1 MRKTGPII
9 FLLLL
14 AGAGAF
20 FLSTFDKERV
30 SYFWDNPERIEKEDI
45 TVLILGRVAEG
56 QGGRWHSA
64 PGLTDAIVIV
74 NYRPTANVINL
85 VSLPRDLYG
94 EFGGDE
100 FKVNEIY
107 RRKKIE
113 GFMEKLPEIIGIE
126 VENFLVVDVDLIE
139 TAVDRLGGIDVE
151 LTAPVTDSVSGF
163 RLEAGTHRLSGED
176 AIWLMRNRYSPEG
189 DFFRE
194 KNQHVV
200 IASIFNHINM
210 LSAVKRTAFLLGMVP
225 YVRDAETNFSI
236 GEIVPRF
243 GEINDPTFN
252 SVTLDF
258 STGLLRSSYVPVG
271 VRFADIVTSTP
282 QFNLGQATTSVTST
296 PQGASGQATATL
308 TIPTSPTTPT
318 IVNAYVLIPTEGINN
333 YTAIREFIESKLK

>member
-1 MRKTGPII
+1 MRKAVSII
-9 FLLLL
+9 FILLLV
-14 AGAGAF
+14 GVGVF

-30 SYFWDNPERIEKEDI
+30 SYFWENSKNENKEDI
-45 TVLILGRVAEG
+45 TILVLGRVAEG

-64 PGLTDAIVIV
+64 PGLTDAIVII
-74 NYRPTANVINL
+74 NYRPKENVINL

-94 EFGGDE
+94 EFGQDE

-107 RRKKIE
+107 VRKKIE
-113 GFMEKLPEIIGIE
+113 AFMEKLPEIIGIE

-139 TAVDRLGGIDVE
+139 TAVDSLGGIDVE

-163 RLEAGTHRLSGED
+163 RLEKGVQHLSGED

-200 IASIFNHINM
+200 IASIFNSFNI
-210 LSAVKRTAFLLGMVP
+210 LSAGDKTAFLLGMVP
-225 YVRDAETNFSI
+225 YLRGAEANFSI
-236 GEIVPRF
+236 GEIIPSF
-243 GEINDPTFN
+243 GEVNSLTFN

-271 VRFADIVTSTP
+271 TRFLD
-282 QFNLGQATTSVTST
+282 
-296 PQGASGQATATL
+296 
-308 TIPTSPTTPT
+308 IPTSTEPSLGQTSTSSTSTVTTPT
-318 IVNAYVLIPTEGINN
+318 PVRAYVLIPTEGINN
-333 YTAIREFIESKLK
+333 YTAIREFITEKLK

>member
-1 MRKTGPII
+1 MRKAGQII
-9 FLLLL
+9 LLLL
-14 AGAGAF
+14 LVGAGAF

-30 SYFWDNPERIEKEDI
+30 SYFWDNPERVGEEDVTI
-45 TVLILGRVAEG
+45 LILGRVAEG

-64 PGLTDAIVIV
+64 PGLTDAIVII
-74 NYRPTANVINL
+74 NYRPARDVINL

-94 EFGGDE
+94 EFGGEE

-113 GFMEKLPEIIGIE
+113 DFMEKLPEIIGIE

-139 TAVDRLGGIDVE
+139 TAVDSLGGIDVE
-151 LTAPVTDSVSGF
+151 LTAPVTDSISGF
-163 RLEAGTHRLSGED
+163 RLEKGIHHLSGED

-200 IASIFNHINM
+200 IASIFNSFNM
-210 LSAVKRTAFLLGMVP
+210 LSAGDKTVFLLGMVP
-225 YVRDAETNFSI
+225 YVRDAEANFSI

-243 GEINDPTFN
+243 GEISNLTFN

-282 QFNLGQATTSVTST
+282 QSNLGQATTSVTST
-296 PQGASGQATATL
+296 V
-308 TIPTSPTTPT
+308 ITPT
-318 IVNAYVLIPTEGINN
+318 PIRAYVLIPTEGINN
-333 YTAIREFIESKLK
+333 YTAIREFIAGKLQ